1 MVVGKDKE
9 SPILRVVEY
18 RKQPGRPKGKRN
30 RATEEKRVE
39 DKLERKRVKYASPWD
54 EFREH
59 MRKQALDV
67 GSPAVLKGVYR
78 DMLKLDGQ
86 MKKGWEISADEIAR
100 RNLVAERE
108 LVEGGW
114 IEELT

>member
-1 MVVGKDKE
+1 MVASSSEKLRAREGKA
-9 SPILRVVEY
+9 RG
-18 RKQPGRPKGKRN
+18 GRPRGSLN
-30 RATEEKRVE
+30 RRTLEQIE
-39 DKLERKRVKYASPWD
+39 DRADKRKREVYASPWD

-59 MRKQALDV
+59 MRKQALDS